1 MNEDGDNLIHVYCYV
16 SESSVRCSV
25 DIGQLVVVSLPVTLG
40 EEPVLGLVVGVGPL
54 GEPPAGREQ

>member
-1 MNEDGDNLIHVYCYV
+1 MRTEIILYRFIVIFPRRPV
-16 SESSVRCSV
+16 LSV